1 MKRLVNTDNM
11 FTIEGGR
18 KGDVETFLHFP
29 LKGDCRRYKYRGL
42 VRMPVGER
50 IMINRA
56 LFEIH
61 RLPSCPFRAHVERA
75 THE

>member
-42 VRMPVGER
+42 VRMPNAVSA
-50 IMINRA
+50 NA
-56 LFEIH
+56 
-61 RLPSCPFRAHVERA
+61 
-75 THE
+75 